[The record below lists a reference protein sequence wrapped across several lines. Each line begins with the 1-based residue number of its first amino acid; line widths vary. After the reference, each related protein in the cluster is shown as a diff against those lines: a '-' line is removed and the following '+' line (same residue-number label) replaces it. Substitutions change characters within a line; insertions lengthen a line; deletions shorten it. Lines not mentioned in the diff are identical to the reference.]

1 MKNAILKFS
10 LTALATL
17 TLAACGSSGGDD
29 AGSRSQAPT
38 KDKPAAQANQPTK
51 KQNNSNQPTKK
62 QNNSNQPTKKQDS
75 SNQPT
80 KKQNNSNTPISP
92 SSNNKTGGVI
102 VVDNEG
108 DNVVTKN
115 IALTSP
121 NLYKINV
128 DGKDIPIGFGPGIS
142 SRGWTQAT
150 AKTIN
155 GMTLNG
161 KLEVCCGAYSDVRF
175 GAIESQE
182 PSQDDIFFYNGYPT
196 TSMPSSGVV
205 TYRGDSIISADT
217 DKLPDEDYLKG
228 SSSFSADF
236 GNKKLTGTLS
246 THNKDVVNIDAN
258 ISGNGFSGT
267 AKSALLN
274 SQGKAEGKFY
284 GENAKE
290 LGGLAKANDNSW
302 GAAFAAKK

>member
-51 KQNNSNQPTKK
+51 KQNNSN
-62 QNNSNQPTKKQDS
+62 
-75 SNQPT
+75 
-80 KKQNNSNTPISP
+80 TPMLP

-102 VVDNEG
+102 VVDDEG
-108 DNVVTKN
+108 GRVVAKS

-142 SRGWTQAT
+142 ARGWTQAT

-155 GMTLNG
+155 GMKLNG

-175 GAIESQE
+175 GAIESQD
-182 PSQDDIFFYNGYPT
+182 PSQDDMFFYNGYPT

-236 GNKKLTGTLS
+236 GNKKLTGTLR
-246 THNKDVVNIDAN
+246 TDNKDVVKIDAN

-267 AKSALLN
+267 AKSDLLN

-290 LGGLAKANDNSW
+290 LGGSANANDNSW

>member
-1 MKNAILKFS
+1 MKNSILKFS

-17 TLAACGSSGGDD
+17 TLAACGSSGGGD

-38 KDKPAAQANQPTK
+38 KDKPATQANQPTK
-51 KQNNSNQPTKK
+51 KQNNSN
-62 QNNSNQPTKKQDS
+62 
-75 SNQPT
+75 
-80 KKQNNSNTPISP
+80 TPMLP

-142 SRGWTQAT
+142 SVDWAVSKAQ
-150 AKTIN
+150 TIN
-155 GMTLNG
+155 GMKLNG
-161 KLEVCCGAYSDVRF
+161 KLEVCCGTYSNVRF
-175 GAIESQE
+175 GAIESQD

-196 TSMPSSGVV
+196 TSMPSSSVV

-228 SSSFSADF
+228 SSTFTADF
-236 GNKKLTGTLS
+236 GNKKLTGTIS
-246 THNKDVVNIDAN
+246 AGNVDVVTVDAK
-258 ISGNGFSGT
+258 ISGNGFAGT

-274 SQGKAEGKFY
+274 SQGTAEGKFY

-290 LGGLAKANDNSW
+290 LGGLVKANDNSW
-302 GAAFAAKK
+302 GGTFAAKK

>member
-17 TLAACGSSGGDD
+17 TLAACGSSGGGD

-38 KDKPAAQANQPTK
+38 KDKPATQANQPTK
-51 KQNNSNQPTKK
+51 KQNNSN
-62 QNNSNQPTKKQDS
+62 
-75 SNQPT
+75 
-80 KKQNNSNTPISP
+80 TPMLP

-142 SRGWTQAT
+142 SVGWAVSKAQ
-150 AKTIN
+150 TIN
-155 GMTLNG
+155 GMKLNG
-161 KLEVCCGAYSDVRF
+161 KLEVCCGTYSNVRF
-175 GAIESQE
+175 GAIESQD

-196 TSMPSSGVV
+196 TSMPSSSVV

-228 SSSFSADF
+228 SSTFTADF
-236 GNKKLTGTLS
+236 GNKKLTGTIS
-246 THNKDVVNIDAN
+246 AGNVDVVTVDAK
-258 ISGNGFSGT
+258 ISGNGFAGT

-274 SQGKAEGKFY
+274 SQGSAEGKFY

-290 LGGLAKANDNSW
+290 LGGLVKANDNSW
-302 GAAFAAKK
+302 GGTFAAKK

>member
-1 MKNAILKFS
+1 MKNTILKFS

-17 TLAACGSSGGDD
+17 TLAACGSSGGGD

-38 KDKPAAQANQPTK
+38 KDKPATQANQPTK
-51 KQNNSNQPTKK
+51 KQNNSN
-62 QNNSNQPTKKQDS
+62 
-75 SNQPT
+75 
-80 KKQNNSNTPISP
+80 TPMLP

-142 SRGWTQAT
+142 SVGWAVSKAQ
-150 AKTIN
+150 TIN
-155 GMTLNG
+155 GMKLNG
-161 KLEVCCGAYSDVRF
+161 KLEVCCGTYSNVRF
-175 GAIESQE
+175 GAIESQD

-196 TSMPSSGVV
+196 TSMPSSSVV

-228 SSSFSADF
+228 SSTFTADF
-236 GNKKLTGTLS
+236 GNKKLTGTIS
-246 THNKDVVNIDAN
+246 AGNVDVVTVDAK
-258 ISGNGFSGT
+258 ISGNGFAGT

-274 SQGKAEGKFY
+274 SQGSAEGKFY

-290 LGGLAKANDNSW
+290 LGGLVKANDNSW
-302 GAAFAAKK
+302 GGTFAAKK

>member
-51 KQNNSNQPTKK
+51 KQNNSN
-62 QNNSNQPTKKQDS
+62 
-75 SNQPT
+75 
-80 KKQNNSNTPISP
+80 TPMLP

-102 VVDNEG
+102 VVDDEG
-108 DNVVTKN
+108 GRVVAKS

-142 SRGWTQAT
+142 ARGWTQAT

-155 GMTLNG
+155 GMKLNG

-175 GAIESQE
+175 GAIESQD
-182 PSQDDIFFYNGYPT
+182 PSQDDMFFYNGYPT

-236 GNKKLTGTLS
+236 GNKKLTGTLR
-246 THNKDVVNIDAN
+246 TDNKDVVKIDAN

-267 AKSALLN
+267 AKSDLLN

-290 LGGLAKANDNSW
+290 LGGLVKANDNSW
-302 GAAFAAKK
+302 GGAFAAKK

>member
-1 MKNAILKFS
+1 MKNTILKFS
-10 LTALATL
+10 LTALAAL
-17 TLAACGSSGGDD
+17 TLAACGSSGSGD
-29 AGSRSQAPT
+29 AGSSSQAPT
-38 KDKPAAQANQPTK
+38 KDKQAAQATQATK
-51 KQNNSNQPTKK
+51 NKNNVS
-62 QNNSNQPTKKQDS
+62 DS
-75 SNQPT
+75 A
-80 KKQNNSNTPISP
+80 SP
-92 SSNNKTGGVI
+92 SLNNKTGGVI
-102 VVDNEG
+102 VIDSDNKG
-108 DNVVTKN
+108 NVTTKTV
-115 IALTSP
+115 ALTSA

-142 SRGWTQAT
+142 ARDWTVASAQ
-150 AKTIN
+150 TIN
-155 GMTLNG
+155 GMKLNG
-161 KLEVCCGAYSDVRF
+161 KLEVCCGSYSNVRF
-175 GAIESQE
+175 GAIESQD
-182 PSQDDIFFYNGYPT
+182 PSQDDMFFYNGYPT

-236 GNKKLTGTLS
+236 GNKKLTGTLR
-246 THNKDVVNIDAN
+246 TDNKDVVKIDAN

-267 AKSALLN
+267 AKSDLLN

-290 LGGLAKANDNSW
+290 LGGSANANDNSW

>member
-17 TLAACGSSGGDD
+17 TLAACGSSGGGD

-38 KDKPAAQANQPTK
+38 KDKPTAQANQPTK
-51 KQNNSNQPTKK
+51 KQNNSN
-62 QNNSNQPTKKQDS
+62 
-75 SNQPT
+75 
-80 KKQNNSNTPISP
+80 TPMLP

-102 VVDNEG
+102 VVDDEG
-108 DNVVTKN
+108 GRVVTKN

-142 SRGWTQAT
+142 ARGWTQAT

-155 GMTLNG
+155 GMKLNG

-175 GAIESQE
+175 GAIESQD
-182 PSQDDIFFYNGYPT
+182 PSQDDMFFYNGYPT

-236 GNKKLTGTLS
+236 GNKKLTGTLR
-246 THNKDVVNIDAN
+246 TDNKDVVKINAN

-267 AKSALLN
+267 AKSDLLN

-290 LGGLAKANDNSW
+290 LGGSAKANDNSW

>member
-1 MKNAILKFS
+1 MKNSILKFS

-17 TLAACGSSGGDD
+17 TLAACGSSGGGD

-38 KDKPAAQANQPTK
+38 KDKPATQANQPTK
-51 KQNNSNQPTKK
+51 KQNNSN
-62 QNNSNQPTKKQDS
+62 
-75 SNQPT
+75 
-80 KKQNNSNTPISP
+80 TPMLP

-142 SRGWTQAT
+142 SVDWAVSK
-150 AKTIN
+150 AHTIN
-155 GMTLNG
+155 GMKLNG
-161 KLEVCCGAYSDVRF
+161 KLEVCCGTYSNVRF
-175 GAIESQE
+175 GAIESQD

-196 TSMPSSGVV
+196 TSMPSSSVV

-228 SSSFSADF
+228 SSTFTADF
-236 GNKKLTGTLS
+236 GNKKLTGTIS
-246 THNKDVVNIDAN
+246 AGNVDVVTVDAK
-258 ISGNGFSGT
+258 ISGNGFAGT

-274 SQGKAEGKFY
+274 SQGTAEGKFY

-290 LGGLAKANDNSW
+290 LGGLVKANDNSW
-302 GAAFAAKK
+302 GGTFAAKK

>member
-1 MKNAILKFS
+1 MKNTILKFS
-10 LTALATL
+10 LTTLAAL
-17 TLAACGSSGGDD
+17 TLAACGSSGGGD
-29 AGSRSQAPT
+29 AGSSSQAPT
-38 KDKPAAQANQPTK
+38 KDKQSAQTTQPSK
-51 KQNNSNQPTKK
+51 KQSQPVKK
-62 QNNSNQPTKKQDS
+62 QKNS
-75 SNQPT
+75 SNSAST
-80 KKQNNSNTPISP
+80 

-102 VVDNEG
+102 VLDSDNKG
-108 DNVVTKN
+108 NVTAKTV
-115 IALTSP
+115 ALTSA

-142 SRGWTQAT
+142 ARGWTQAT

-155 GMTLNG
+155 GMKLNG
-161 KLEVCCGAYSDVRF
+161 KLEVCCGSYSNVRF
-175 GAIESQE
+175 GAIESQD
-182 PSQDDIFFYNGYPT
+182 PSQDDILFYNGYPT
-196 TSMPSSGVV
+196 TSMPSSGVAS
-205 TYRGDSIISADT
+205 YRGDSIISADT

-228 SSSFSADF
+228 SSSFTADF

-246 THNKDVVNIDAN
+246 THNKDVVKIDAN

-267 AKSALLN
+267 AKSELLN

-290 LGGLAKANDNSW
+290 LGGSAKANDNSW

>member
-1 MKNAILKFS
+1 MKNSILKFS

-17 TLAACGSSGGDD
+17 TLAACGSSGGGD
-29 AGSRSQAPT
+29 AGNRSQAPT
-38 KDKPAAQANQPTK
+38 KDKPATQANQPTK
-51 KQNNSNQPTKK
+51 KQNNSN
-62 QNNSNQPTKKQDS
+62 
-75 SNQPT
+75 
-80 KKQNNSNTPISP
+80 TPMLP

-142 SRGWTQAT
+142 SVDWAVSKAQ
-150 AKTIN
+150 TIN
-155 GMTLNG
+155 GMKLNG
-161 KLEVCCGAYSDVRF
+161 KLEVCCGTYSNVRF
-175 GAIESQE
+175 GAIESQD
-182 PSQDDIFFYNGYPT
+182 PSQDDIFFYNGDPT
-196 TSMPSSGVV
+196 TSMPSSSVV

-228 SSSFSADF
+228 SSTFTADF
-236 GNKKLTGTLS
+236 GNKKLTGTIS
-246 THNKDVVNIDAN
+246 AGNVDVVTVDAK
-258 ISGNGFSGT
+258 ISGNGFAGT

-274 SQGKAEGKFY
+274 SQGTAEGKFY

-290 LGGLAKANDNSW
+290 LGGLVKANDNSW
-302 GAAFAAKK
+302 GGTFAAKK

>member
-1 MKNAILKFS
+1 MKNSILKFS

-17 TLAACGSSGGDD
+17 TLAACGSSGGGD

-38 KDKPAAQANQPTK
+38 KDKPATQANQPTK
-51 KQNNSNQPTKK
+51 KQNNSN
-62 QNNSNQPTKKQDS
+62 
-75 SNQPT
+75 
-80 KKQNNSNTPISP
+80 TPMLP

-142 SRGWTQAT
+142 SVGWAVSKAQ
-150 AKTIN
+150 TIN
-155 GMTLNG
+155 GMKLNG
-161 KLEVCCGAYSDVRF
+161 KLEVCCGTYSNVRF
-175 GAIESQE
+175 GAIESQD

-196 TSMPSSGVV
+196 TSMPSSSVV

-228 SSSFSADF
+228 SSTFTADF
-236 GNKKLTGTLS
+236 GNKKLTGTIS
-246 THNKDVVNIDAN
+246 AGNVDVVTVDAK
-258 ISGNGFSGT
+258 ISENGFAGT

-274 SQGKAEGKFY
+274 SQGTAEGKFY

-290 LGGLAKANDNSW
+290 LGGLVKANDNSW
-302 GAAFAAKK
+302 GGTFAAKK

>member
-51 KQNNSNQPTKK
+51 KQNNSN
-62 QNNSNQPTKKQDS
+62 
-75 SNQPT
+75 
-80 KKQNNSNTPISP
+80 TPMLP

-142 SRGWTQAT
+142 SVGWAVSKAQ
-150 AKTIN
+150 TIN
-155 GMTLNG
+155 GMKLNG
-161 KLEVCCGAYSDVRF
+161 KLEVCCGTYSNVRF
-175 GAIESQE
+175 GAIESQD

-228 SSSFSADF
+228 SSSFSVDF
-236 GNKKLTGTLS
+236 GNKKLTGTLR
-246 THNKDVVNIDAN
+246 TDNKDVVKIDAN

-267 AKSALLN
+267 AKSDLLN
-274 SQGKAEGKFY
+274 SQGKTEGKFY

-290 LGGLAKANDNSW
+290 LGGSAKANDNSW

>member
-1 MKNAILKFS
+1 MKNSILKFS

-17 TLAACGSSGGDD
+17 TLAACGSSGGGD

-38 KDKPAAQANQPTK
+38 KDKPATQANQPTK
-51 KQNNSNQPTKK
+51 KQNNSN
-62 QNNSNQPTKKQDS
+62 
-75 SNQPT
+75 
-80 KKQNNSNTPISP
+80 TPMLP

-142 SRGWTQAT
+142 SVGWAVSKAQ
-150 AKTIN
+150 TIN
-155 GMTLNG
+155 GMKLNG
-161 KLEVCCGAYSDVRF
+161 KLEVCCGTYSNVRF
-175 GAIESQE
+175 GAIESQD

-196 TSMPSSGVV
+196 TSMPSSSVV

-228 SSSFSADF
+228 SSTFTADF
-236 GNKKLTGTLS
+236 GNKKLTGTIS
-246 THNKDVVNIDAN
+246 AGNVDVVTVDAK
-258 ISGNGFSGT
+258 ISGNDFAGT

-274 SQGKAEGKFY
+274 SQGTAEGKFY

-290 LGGLAKANDNSW
+290 LGGLVKANDNSW
-302 GAAFAAKK
+302 GGTFAAKK

>member
-51 KQNNSNQPTKK
+51 KQNNSN
-62 QNNSNQPTKKQDS
+62 
-75 SNQPT
+75 
-80 KKQNNSNTPISP
+80 TPMLP

-102 VVDNEG
+102 VVDDEG
-108 DNVVTKN
+108 GRVVAKS

-142 SRGWTQAT
+142 ARGWTQAT

-155 GMTLNG
+155 GMKLNG

-175 GAIESQE
+175 GAIESQD
-182 PSQDDIFFYNGYPT
+182 PSQDDMFFYNGYPT

-236 GNKKLTGTLS
+236 GNKKLTGTLR
-246 THNKDVVNIDAN
+246 TDNKDVVKIDAN

-267 AKSALLN
+267 AKSDLLN
-274 SQGKAEGKFY
+274 SQGKTEGKFY

-290 LGGLAKANDNSW
+290 LGGSANANDNSW

>member
-17 TLAACGSSGGDD
+17 TLAACGSSGGGD

-51 KQNNSNQPTKK
+51 KQNNSN
-62 QNNSNQPTKKQDS
+62 
-75 SNQPT
+75 
-80 KKQNNSNTPISP
+80 TPMLP

-102 VVDNEG
+102 VVDDEG
-108 DNVVTKN
+108 GRVVAKS

-142 SRGWTQAT
+142 ARGWTQAT

-155 GMTLNG
+155 GMKLNG

-175 GAIESQE
+175 GAIESQD
-182 PSQDDIFFYNGYPT
+182 PSQDDMFFYNGYPT

-236 GNKKLTGTLS
+236 GNKKLTGTLR
-246 THNKDVVNIDAN
+246 TDNKDVVKIDAN

-267 AKSALLN
+267 AKSDLLN

-290 LGGLAKANDNSW
+290 LGGSANANDNSW

>member
-17 TLAACGSSGGDD
+17 TLAACGSSGGGDV
-29 AGSRSQAPT
+29 GSRSQAPT

-62 QNNSNQPTKKQDS
+62 QNNSN
-75 SNQPT
+75 
-80 KKQNNSNTPISP
+80 TPMLP
-92 SSNNKTGGVI
+92 SSNNKTGGAI
-102 VVDNEG
+102 VVDS
-108 DNVVTKN
+108 DNKGNVTAKTV
-115 IALTSP
+115 ALTSA

-128 DGKDIPIGFGPGIS
+128 DGKDIPIGFGPGIGS
-142 SRGWTQAT
+142 GGWSVSKAQ
-150 AKTIN
+150 TIN
-155 GMTLNG
+155 GMKLNG
-161 KLEVCCGAYSDVRF
+161 KLEACCGSYSNVRF
-175 GAIESQE
+175 GAIESQD
-182 PSQDDIFFYNGYPT
+182 PSQDDILFYNGYPT

-236 GNKKLTGTLS
+236 GNKKLTGTLR
-246 THNKDVVNIDAN
+246 TDNKDVVKIDAN

-267 AKSALLN
+267 AKSDLLN

-290 LGGLAKANDNSW
+290 LGGSAKANDNSW
-302 GAAFAAKK
+302 VGAYGAKAQ

>member
-1 MKNAILKFS
+1 MKNTILKFS
-10 LTALATL
+10 LTALAAL
-17 TLAACGSSGGDD
+17 TLVACGSSGGGD
-29 AGSRSQAPT
+29 AGSSSQAAT
-38 KDKPAAQANQPTK
+38 KDKQAAQTTQPAK
-51 KQNNSNQPTKK
+51 KQNNS
-62 QNNSNQPTKKQDS
+62 SNPAST
-75 SNQPT
+75 
-80 KKQNNSNTPISP
+80 

-102 VVDNEG
+102 VVDDEG
-108 DNVVTKN
+108 GRVVTKN

-142 SRGWTQAT
+142 SGDWTVSKAQ
-150 AKTIN
+150 TIN
-155 GMTLNG
+155 GMKLNG
-161 KLEVCCGAYSDVRF
+161 KLEVCCGSYSNVRF
-175 GAIESQE
+175 GAIESQD
-182 PSQDDIFFYNGYPT
+182 PSQDDILFYNGYPT
-196 TSMPSSGVV
+196 TSMPSSGVAS
-205 TYRGDSIISADT
+205 YRGDSIISADT

-228 SSSFSADF
+228 SSSFTADF

-246 THNKDVVNIDAN
+246 THNKDVVKIDAN

-267 AKSALLN
+267 AKSDLLN

-290 LGGLAKANDNSW
+290 LGGSANANDNSW

>member
-17 TLAACGSSGGDD
+17 TLAACGSSGGGD

-51 KQNNSNQPTKK
+51 KQNNSN
-62 QNNSNQPTKKQDS
+62 
-75 SNQPT
+75 
-80 KKQNNSNTPISP
+80 TPMLP

-102 VVDNEG
+102 VVDDEG
-108 DNVVTKN
+108 GRVVTKN

-142 SRGWTQAT
+142 ARGWTQAT

-155 GMTLNG
+155 GMKLNG

-175 GAIESQE
+175 GAIESQD
-182 PSQDDIFFYNGYPT
+182 PSQDDMFFYNGYPT

-217 DKLPDEDYLKG
+217 DKLPDEDYFKG

-236 GNKKLTGTLS
+236 GNKKLTGTLR
-246 THNKDVVNIDAN
+246 TDNKDVVKIDAN

-267 AKSALLN
+267 AKSDLLN

-290 LGGLAKANDNSW
+290 LGGSANANDNSW